1 MGVRCYEVYDVRI
14 VPFGARLCR
23 YCFIPGGAFFA
34 EVLLF
39 AACTWSNFRRALVI
53 CMVAFVFWYNALWW
67 RCRVSQTLL
76 WGCCSWDTNKY
87 NEI

>member
-34 EVLLF
+34 EVCSHVIVCRLHLEQFSACFGYLHGGFCLL
-39 AACTWSNFRRALVI
+39 V
-53 CMVAFVFWYNALWW
+53 
-67 RCRVSQTLL
+67 
-76 WGCCSWDTNKY
+76 
-87 NEI
+87 